1 MDEYKAELL
10 LMAADSDTI
19 MTWVLPVILLVAH
32 PESSTEKAMETII
45 DVLFIRLFSSG
56 FA

>member
-32 PESSTEKAMETII
+32 PESSIEKAMETII